1 MEANYEKP
9 TRGAHVLL
17 IPYPLQGHIN
27 PILKFA
33 KRLVFKGLKVT
44 ILIPSSTPNQDSFKD
59 NNNSSSIEFLRIV
72 YGNDNPNDID
82 QDARF
87 RRIKDAVSKSLTELL
102 EHYKE
107 NYDKLRPT
115 PKMVIYDSLV
125 PSVLDVVKQCGIEG
139 APFFTQSCVVNSV
152 YYHVHKGSLN
162 APPNGSDLGSLLVL
176 KSLLEVGDLPSLVS
190 CPSQY
195 PPAFLRLLFDQVIN
209 WMQNI
214 CNVKTIGPCIPSK
227 YLDNRIPNDTDYG
240 LSLFEPETDS
250 CIQWLNARQSGSVIY
265 VSMGSMA
272 SLGDIEMEEMARAL
286 SKTNK
291 YFLWVVRATEED
303 KLPLNFKQETSE
315 KGLIVSWCP
324 QLEVLAHPALGC
336 FITHCGWNSTL
347 EAISLGVPMVAYPQ
361 WTDQPTNAK
370 CIMDLW
376 KIGVKVRENDS
387 GLVTRE
393 EIELCILDVM
403 EGEKSKEI
411 KSNAQKWKHLAN
423 ETMQDNGSSSKNI
436 EEFVAKLK
444 S

>member
-1 MEANYEKP
+1 MKPPTQKNVDTYMEKFD
-9 TRGAHVLL
+9 L
-17 IPYPLQGHIN
+17 IAP
-27 PILKFA
+27 
-33 KRLVFKGLKVT
+33 
-44 ILIPSSTPNQDSFKD
+44 
-59 NNNSSSIEFLRIV
+59 
-72 YGNDNPNDID
+72 
-82 QDARF
+82 
-87 RRIKDAVSKSLTELL
+87 KSLSELIESKIRL
-102 EHYKE
+102 GHNVKC
-107 NYDKLRPT
+107 L
-115 PKMVIYDSLV
+115 IYDSCI
-125 PSVLDVVKQCGIEG
+125 PWVLDVAEKFGLYG
-139 APFFTQSCVVNSV
+139 ASFFTQSCLVSMIFYQVYEGVLSV
-152 YYHVHKGSLN
+152 PIKGPWS
-162 APPNGSDLGSLLVL
+162 SDFVKGVPLIEEKDMPSFVC
-176 KSLLEVGDLPSLVS
+176 EVGLYPSLEKLVINQFS
-190 CPSQY
+190 NYGEANWRFFNTIDVLECE
-195 PPAFLRLLFDQVIN
+195 VIN